1 MTTATSSN
9 ISSKLPSIRGE
20 IEANAPLAPLTWFRV
35 GGNAEWLVSPYD
47 TEDLSDFL
55 KKIDP
60 SMPVRVLGIGSNV
73 IIRDGGVSG
82 VIIRLPRRF
91 SWVKREE
98 GNRFRCGGSTLGMM
112 ISKVA
117 AAESLTNLEFMRGI
131 PGSIGGMIRMNAG
144 AYGGDISKIL
154 IQVTLVRRNGDIEIW
169 PVEKLN
175 FAYRYSE
182 LPEDAIVT
190 EALFQGQPGDKDK
203 IEAQMNK
210 IIAEREASQPV
221 RSRTGGSTFKNPEG
235 YKAWELIDE
244 AGCRGL
250 KIGDAEVSTKH
261 ANFLLN
267 LGDATAAD
275 IENLGE
281 EVRARVKAKF
291 GITLEWEIK
300 RIGHKLNG
308 DKA

>member
-1 MTTATSSN
+1 MTTASSSN
-9 ISSKLPSIRGE
+9 ISGKLPSIRGE

-35 GGNAEWLVSPYD
+35 GGKAEWLVSPYD

-98 GNRFRCGGSTLGMM
+98 GNRLRCGGSTLGMM

-117 AAESLTNLEFMRGI
+117 ASESLTDLEFMRGI

-235 YKAWELIDE
+235 HKAWQLIDE

-291 GITLEWEIK
+291 GVTLEWEIK
-300 RIGHKLNG
+300 RIGHKSDG

>member
-1 MTTATSSN
+1 M
-9 ISSKLPSIRGE
+9 PSIRGE

-98 GNRFRCGGSTLGMM
+98 GNRLRCGGSTLGMM

-300 RIGHKLNG
+300 RIGHKLDG